1 MKATL
6 KRLFRGFGVDVRYAD
21 KHDAVIMQK
30 RLLAGTEVTTVFDV
44 GSYHG
49 EWTATYRR
57 LFPDAH
63 IFAFEP
69 FPESRAVVESAFK
82 GQPSVT
88 VVAAA
93 VGDAPGERSFY
104 ANQAAATNSLLRVD
118 ARTDA
123 SLVSHE
129 LLALRSEIVVPVIT
143 VDQFCKENRID
154 RLNLLKIDVQGAET
168 LVLRGAS
175 EMLNRRAIDLIYTEL
190 QIMHHYQGQSYYFDV
205 CEYLHR
211 SGYDLYGL
219 YNFAVSG
226 VGRFGWADAIFVPRQ
241 LAQTT

>member
-6 KRLFRGFGVDVRYAD
+6 KRLFRRFGVDVRHAD

-30 RLLAGTEVTTVFDV
+30 RLLAGTEVKTVFDV
-44 GSYHG
+44 GAYHG
-49 EWTATYRR
+49 EWTGTYRR
-57 LFPDAH
+57 LFPAAQ

-69 FPESRAVVESAFK
+69 FPESRAIVEKTFQGESA
-82 GQPSVT
+82 VT

-93 VGDAPGERSFY
+93 LGDVPGERAFY
-104 ANQAAATNSLLRVD
+104 ANQAAATSSLLRVD

-129 LLALRSEIVVPVIT
+129 LLTLRSELLVPVLTI
-143 VDQFCKENRID
+143 DEFCQEHGID

-168 LVLRGAS
+168 LVLRGAAK
-175 EMLNRRAIDLIYTEL
+175 MLQRRAIDLIYTEL
-190 QIMHHYQGQSYYFDV
+190 QIMHHYEAQSYYFEV
-205 CEYLHR
+205 CDYLHR
-211 SGYDLYGL
+211 SGYDLYGF

-226 VGRFGWADAIFVPRQ
+226 VGRFGWADAIFVPR
-241 LAQTT
+241 